1 MTQIAKSITRKE
13 AEALY
18 VVLQTSHAQYLAS
31 FGVLLPELKRGD
43 AYTRGGIVLCALYK
57 YFRQPVTKLELSRM
71 ISQFFNEQVSDV
83 QQARH
88 LGKQGGWYILSGTR
102 GQAAPRYLGFE
113 LPAAAYCLVSI
124 TNPYPGRDSKKQHH
138 REGLKS
144 IDLGELRRAY
154 DNRCASCGSKEGEP
168 SLRDPS
174 RTTRLQRGHMDPTKA
189 LAPRNVIPQ
198 CDECN
203 RAYRDWFV
211 FDGNGRVTD
220 INVVS
225 DRWRSIYKKI

>member
-1 MTQIAKSITRKE
+1 MSKSIARIE
-13 AEALY
+13 ADALY
-18 VVLQTSHAQYLAS
+18 LELQKSHAEHLAS
-31 FGVLLPELKRGD
+31 LGVVLPELKRGD

-57 YFRQPVTKLELSRM
+57 YFRKPVTKLELSRL

-88 LGKQGGWYILSGTR
+88 LGKQGGWYIISGTR
-102 GQAAPRYLGFE
+102 GQSAPSDLGFD
-113 LPAAAYCLVSI
+113 LPPAAYCLVSI
-124 TNPYPGRDSKKQHH
+124 TEPYPGRASRGQHH
-138 REGLKS
+138 REGLQS
-144 IDLGELRRAY
+144 IDLDALRRAY

-168 SLRDPS
+168 NLRDPS
-174 RTTRLQRGHMDPTKA
+174 RITKLQRGHMDPTKA
-189 LAPRNVIPQ
+189 LTPRNVIPQ

-211 FDGNGRVTD
+211 FDGNGRVID

-225 DRWRSIYKKI
+225 DRWRPVYKKI